1 MCYRLF
7 TICTKYASKS
17 DISKRIEFFLERNTI
32 EVKAKYNGNTVEINR
47 ALRGG
52 QASSVK

>member
-32 EVKAKYNGNTVEINR
+32 EIKAKYNGNTVEINR

-52 QASSVK
+52 QASSV